1 MAKAE
6 VTIWAALNDKPA
18 TEGLRRLTRG
28 FADLKAAGEIV
39 GASVGRALEGLT
51 ATLAESTK
59 AATSFQRAVA
69 EVGTVSDRAQWSL
82 ANISKVSE
90 EMSRTFGGSAT
101 QSAQALY
108 EVISAGITDSTRA
121 TETLTAA
128 QKLSVGGL
136 TDVRTAVDGL
146 TTILNAYQATG
157 ATATQVT
164 DAMFVAIR
172 DGKTR
177 AEELA
182 QSIGLVAPIAS
193 ATGVSID
200 QLLASIAQ
208 LTTQGI
214 RTSTAAEGL
223 RSALSNIVKPTK
235 EAQDVAAQLGVDFS
249 VAALQS
255 QGLAGFLDSVA
266 VSSGAT
272 REQLGKLF
280 GDAQGL
286 TAVLALT
293 NDGGAKFAEI
303 LGHMTD
309 KAGATDTAFNA
320 MTETVDFQIG
330 RFDALKDSIQRAFGD
345 GLVNASAFREGLK
358 GINAALEQTGTR
370 LGRLAGETTG
380 TVGGMVGIGLAGAGK
395 VVADAFGFNALSTA
409 LDAYG
414 KAQAGGLRRALAP
427 TAADVGLTFVPFG
440 GDPALPVDEYT
451 FGGNGRDMGPP
462 RPPRPPRRP
471 RGQGGGDAGGDRPGY
486 TLRGDAALMGPPS
499 LEEWT
504 AGMQEEMTKAVPRLQ
519 VMFDEAKRSLFGRSD
534 GDQRREQTD
543 RADLANYWI
552 VSQADAAEG
561 ALAQVKER
569 LGSAAQALVGLLQG
583 NKDTLTAITADLGMK
598 VTDGFVDMFVGIG
611 DAIGQG
617 KLKLDSML
625 GQFAGSIIR
634 MIGVQLIQMGTAA
647 LALSVLSFIPF
658 FQGVTG
664 PPGFAAGAGAA
675 ALAAGIGLVA
685 AGSALG
691 AAASGAGA
699 STPGVR
705 SAGSAG
711 APRAPSGFTGGA
723 GIGTID
729 AGPRERGGPVTINVS
744 MGVVGDRRAAALLV
758 ADLYDEA
765 SARQLGARRGF
776 A

>member
-28 FADLKAAGEIV
+28 FADLQAAGSMIGAPIV
-39 GASVGRALEGLT
+39 GALGAITASLVGT
-51 ATLAESTK
+51 TK
-59 AATSFQRAVA
+59 VAVDFQKAVA

-82 ANISKVSE
+82 ANIAKVSD
-90 EMSRTFGGSAT
+90 EMARSFGTTGA
-101 QSAQALY
+101 QSARALY
-108 EVISAGITDSTRA
+108 EVISAGITDSARA

-136 TDVRTAVDGL
+136 TDVKVAVDGL
-146 TTILNAYQATG
+146 TTILNAYQSTG
-157 ATATQVT
+157 VTATQVT
-164 DAMFVAIR
+164 DAMFIAVR

-193 ATGVSID
+193 ATGVSVD

-223 RSALSNIVKPTK
+223 RSALGNVVKPTK
-235 EAQDVAAQLGVDFS
+235 EAADVAAELGINFS

-255 QGLAGFLDSVA
+255 RGLSGFLNDV
-266 VSSGAT
+266 VTNSGAT

-280 GDAQGL
+280 GDIQGL

-293 NDGGAKFAEI
+293 NDGGAKFNEI
-303 LGHMTD
+303 LDHMSE
-309 KAGATDTAFNA
+309 KAGATDAAFKA
-320 MTETVDFQIG
+320 MTETVDFQLS
-330 RFDALKDSIQRAFGD
+330 RFDALRESIMRAFGD
-345 GLVNASAFREGLK
+345 GLVNASAFKQGLL
-358 GINAALEQTGTR
+358 GINTALETTGSR

-380 TVGGMVGIGLAGAGK
+380 TIGGMIGIGLAGAGK
-395 VVADAFGFNALSTA
+395 FVANLVGSQSVASAF
-409 LDAYG
+409 DAYG
-414 KAQAGGLRRALAP
+414 RAQAQGLRRALAP
-427 TAADVGLTFVPFG
+427 TAADVGIPLLEYG
-440 GDPALPVDEYT
+440 GEPALPNPAGDYT
-451 FGGNGRDMGPP
+451 FAGTGREMGPN
-462 RPPRPPRRP
+462 RPPSPRSP
-471 RGQGGGDAGGDRPGY
+471 RGARGSASRGALEAGSGAVSTAFGLVDAFVEATQSAMAQSIPQLQLIFTQAERLIFGTTDADNAREQSA
-486 TLRGDAALMGPPS
+486 RADAAN
-499 LEEWT
+499 
-504 AGMQEEMTKAVPRLQ
+504 
-519 VMFDEAKRSLFGRSD
+519 F
-534 GDQRREQTD
+534 
-543 RADLANYWI
+543 WI
-552 VSQADAAEG
+552 VSQADMAEAAIG
-561 ALAQVKER
+561 QVRER
-569 LGSAAQALVGLLQG
+569 LGAATQTLVGMLAG
-583 NKDTLTAITADLGMK
+583 NRDSITAVLGDMSMK
-598 VTDGFVDMFVGIG
+598 ATDAATNMFVGIG
-611 DAIGQG
+611 DAIGTG
-617 KLKLDSML
+617 TLKLDSML

-647 LALSVLSFIPF
+647 LALSALSFIPV

-664 PPGFAAGAGAA
+664 PPGFAAGAGAV

-691 AAASGAGA
+691 AAASGGAGTA
-699 STPGVR
+699 TSTARTSGNPG
-705 SAGSAG
+705 AA
-711 APRAPSGFTGGA
+711 RAPSSSFTGGVGAIDTA
-723 GIGTID
+723 GMRG
-729 AGPRERGGPVTINVS
+729 AGGPVTINVS